1 MKKKKQ
7 FNTKMFLTVV
17 IFIVAIVPS
26 IIAAILYYR
35 SEQVSVAEQ
44 ACGYEEQILGDMR
57 GNFVEMQ
64 EQLKKIQYEVTS
76 QFVAL
81 GMEKI
86 DSTNLREG
94 EVEKIHIL
102 ESLLQSI
109 RRTTAGV
116 NNIYVISKKDRDVAY
131 GSTYTFNK
139 RWLLDNEWLNKD
151 YVSSKEWLVVPE
163 HKVDYLNASIRS
175 IYADSCFSF
184 ITGMVN
190 KDGDDAFEYILQVDM
205 DAKYLYSFIH
215 NIRVNGSDAVAIYYE
230 DGNLAEK
237 YNVDMQA
244 EELLEKELQE
254 GKKASGDIEVQRKG
268 EFIFASTAIPEMD
281 LVIYKLSRPFDNIS
295 NRNLYMQITLLILIS
310 MIVAAVAAARI
321 TSFFVRPFE
330 KLIKDTMG
338 TMGHAT
344 SLQSVSIDSRSSY
357 IQKMAEHFN
366 VLIDR
371 INHLIS
377 STLQQES
384 EKKDLQMRM
393 LQAQIS
399 PHFLYNTLNSVKWMA
414 LMRRQPEI
422 AEAVTALVDLLEYCC
437 RDTRTLVLLEEEL
450 SFLKNY
456 IYIQRMRN
464 TDQKIEIVFDIEKGA
479 EKLKIIKFSLQPA
492 VENAFIHAFPEH
504 RQNAEIIIKGY
515 TGDGRL
521 FLVIQDNGVGF
532 DAGSIQKNMTG
543 IGIRNIDDRIKL
555 TFGEEY
561 GQRID
566 SQIGQGT
573 RVEIVIPMVT
583 EETGINETTD

>member
-1 MKKKKQ
+1 MMKKKQ
-7 FNTKMFLTVV
+7 INTKVFLTAV

-35 SEQVSVAEQ
+35 SEQDSIAEQ
-44 ACGYEEQILGDMR
+44 VCGYEEQILGDMR

-86 DSTNLREG
+86 DSTGLKEG

-139 RWLLDNEWLNKD
+139 RWLLANEWLNRD
-151 YVSSKEWLVVPE
+151 YVSSKEWIIVPE

-190 KDGDDAFEYILQVDM
+190 KDGDESFEYILQVDM
-205 DAKYLYSFIH
+205 DADYLYSFIH
-215 NIRVNGSDAVAIYYE
+215 NIRVNDKDAVAIYYE
-230 DGNLAEK
+230 DGELAEK

-244 EELLEKELQE
+244 EELLEKELKE
-254 GKKASGDIEVQRKG
+254 GHKASGDINVQRIDK
-268 EFIFASTAIPEMD
+268 FIFAKTAIPEMN
-281 LVIYKLSRPFDNIS
+281 LSIYKLSRPFESIS
-295 NRNLYMQITLLILIS
+295 NRNLYVQITILILIS
-310 MIVAAVAAARI
+310 MIVAAAAATGI
-321 TSFFVRPFE
+321 TSSFTRPFE

-338 TMGHAT
+338 TMDHT
-344 SLQSVSIDSRSSY
+344 SSLKPVFIDSKSSY
-357 IQKMAEHFN
+357 VRKMAEHFN
-366 VLIDR
+366 MLIER
-371 INHLIS
+371 MNELIR
-377 STLQQES
+377 STLLQET
-384 EKKDLQMRM
+384 EKRDLQMKM

-422 AEAVTALVDLLEYCC
+422 AEAITALVDLLEYCC
-437 RDTRTLVLLEEEL
+437 RDTRSLVPLDEEL
-450 SFLKNY
+450 TFLRNY
-456 IYIQRMRN
+456 IHIQRMRN
-464 TDQKIEIVFDIEKGA
+464 TDREIKIIYDIEEGA
-479 EKLKIIKFSLQPA
+479 GKLNILKFSLQPA
-492 VENAFIHAFPEH
+492 VENAFIHAFPAH
-504 RQNAEIIIKGY
+504 REDAEIIIKGEIK
-515 TGDGRL
+515 GDYL
-521 FLVIQDNGVGF
+521 HLQIKDNGVGF
-532 DAGSIQKNMTG
+532 DTDNIEKNMTG

-555 TFGEEY
+555 TFGEGY
-561 GQRID
+561 GQRIN
-566 SQIGQGT
+566 SRIGEGT
-573 RVEIVIPMVT
+573 TVTIVVPALTGEI
-583 EETGINETTD
+583 TG